1 MADQETRARGSQ
13 PPAGAASAQ
22 NLRARM
28 RRFLIVFPICLA
40 AGFALLLAPFSAS
53 AVTAFT
59 SGVVFLCAKLVWL
72 CGGQAAAVQNVLRN
86 PVTGFSIRVED
97 TCNASNVTILLWA
110 AVLAFPAQWR
120 ERAKG
125 LAAGTLAIHGV
136 NLFRIVSL
144 FYLGQHS
151 PAMFEFA
158 HLYVWEGVIM
168 LVTLVVFWTW
178 VQRTYRAGQSP
189 AP

>member
-1 MADQETRARGSQ
+1 MANPEAPDS
-13 PPAGAASAQ
+13 PAQ
-22 NLRARM
+22 TLRARM

-40 AGFALLLAPFSAS
+40 AGFGLLLAPFSVP

-59 SGVVFLCAKLVWL
+59 SGIVAVCAKLVSL
-72 CGGQAAAVQNVLRN
+72 CGGQAAAVHGVLRN
-86 PVTGFSIRVED
+86 PVTGFSIQVED
-97 TCNASNVTILLWA
+97 TCNASNVTVLLWA
-110 AVLAFPAQWR
+110 AILAFPAPWR
-120 ERAKG
+120 EKVKG

-136 NLFRIVSL
+136 NLFRIASL

-151 PAMFEFA
+151 PGMFEFA

-178 VQRTYRAGQSP
+178 VQRTYRAGQS
-189 AP
+189 ALR

>member
-1 MADQETRARGSQ
+1 
-13 PPAGAASAQ
+13 
-22 NLRARM
+22 M

-40 AGFALLLAPFSAS
+40 AGFALLLAPFSVS

-59 SGVVFLCAKLVWL
+59 SGIVAICAKLVWL

-86 PVTGFSIRVED
+86 PVTGFSIQVED

-110 AVLAFPAQWR
+110 AILAFPAPWR
-120 ERAKG
+120 EKVKG
-125 LAAGTLAIHGV
+125 LLAGTLVIHGV
-136 NLFRIVSL
+136 NLFRIASL
-144 FYLGQHS
+144 FYIGQHS
-151 PAMFEFA
+151 PAMFEFT

-178 VQRTYRAGQSP
+178 VQRTYRAGDP
-189 AP
+189 RRYPGVAAPRTSDISDR